1 MKKLIK
7 LIVVSLC
14 LFVFSTPVLASDYAH
29 TIEHILFQGYKEDGV
44 SITVTTNID
53 TEEDAT
59 LYLAVYSDEGFLLES
74 VSKPLDQTM
83 EDERKVHKLKISTI
97 LDETM
102 TAKAF
107 VWKDMMPVALS
118 LSKKY
123 DDKYNSGT
131 EIVAPDTKDYILNIP
146 DGTINSDDKEDSLL
160 DIVTPDES
168 SNVVDYPI
176 NNSTGQIDAVI
187 PGGSIGEE
195 YEGSYG
201 NRIPIG
207 TDVIP
212 GKKYDIYLDADG
224 KLVNVSN

>member
-1 MKKLIK
+1 M
-7 LIVVSLC
+7 
-14 LFVFSTPVLASDYAH
+14 FVFSTPVLASDYAH

-102 TAKAF
+102 TIKAF
-107 VWKDMMPVALS
+107 VWKDMMPVALP

-131 EIVAPDTKDYILNIP
+131 V
-146 DGTINSDDKEDSLL
+146 NSCSWYKRLCFK
-160 DIVTPDES
+160 S
-168 SNVVDYPI
+168 S
-176 NNSTGQIDAVI
+176 
-187 PGGSIGEE
+187 
-195 YEGSYG
+195 
-201 NRIPIG
+201 R
-207 TDVIP
+207 
-212 GKKYDIYLDADG
+212 
-224 KLVNVSN
+224 